1 MTSDRQ
7 ASGERQAGSEPQALG
22 APASPVAVVGCG
34 NWLMA
39 TDRVGPRVL
48 AALGRRPRPGV
59 ALADVGTSGLGLL
72 DRLWGQELLILVDA
86 CVGRAAPGE
95 VLVSHPDPEAALP
108 LPTGTHQ
115 IGPLEVLAIARELYP
130 ERLPRR
136 IALVQVETGGL
147 GPEQEEG
154 ACGRAVAAVERLLDE
169 TPPGFVA
176 ADAPSAAA

>member
-1 MTSDRQ
+1 MQ
-7 ASGERQAGSEPQALG
+7 ADLEPWTRGLP
-22 APASPVAVVGCG
+22 APPVTVVGCG

-39 TDRVGPRVL
+39 VDRVGPRVL
-48 AALGRRPRPGV
+48 RELAGRRRPGV
-59 ALADVGTSGLGLL
+59 ALADVGTTGLGLL
-72 DRLWGQELLILVDA
+72 DRLSGQELLILVDA
-86 CVGRAAPGE
+86 CVGRTAPGE

-147 GPEQEEG
+147 EPEQEEA
-154 ACGRAVAAVERLLDE
+154 ACGRAVAAVERLLDGA
-169 TPPGFVA
+169 PGRSAA